1 MLSISNSPSVSSAV
15 GRSRPSKPV
24 GEWTDTIDGR
34 FRRITV
40 HQLAIAWWLYR
51 DRHITMR
58 QLRVWFAAHEMD
70 ERRRYAKQAERPL
83 YGLEE
88 IKALVGGRGTK
99 SADRDLSA
107 DVKALGRLG
116 LVKIS
121 AHRIEFA
128 TSFDQIALAPEVDA
142 CRFWDML
149 ALIQNQRR
157 TVPVPRRTCRALAGG
172 LRPAMMAVMVA
183 LMIRGLYW
191 HRPRNAQSHNGQGVT
206 HAQPQTSGGRAVG
219 RYRVDG
225 STKRSW
231 IAEVFGVSERAV
243 TDARARLIELG
254 WLKPD
259 TDQPQWHLNRYGARD
274 AINVHAFGT
283 TDSSGDGRAVGGAEP
298 SGESASPS
306 AEFSAKS
313 ASPCLNKSSSL
324 TGNIKTRKPAPT
336 RSGPVPPGAGV
347 SIETKT
353 GSRKKSSE
361 PNLRDI
367 KPDDLNDTQ
376 RLLELHR
383 QAVEQ
388 GHPVCGEAG
397 RLDFLALAERA
408 RACGNNPARLFA
420 WLLKNRRFEFIVQ
433 ANEDAAAARLRE
445 LRDGPRQR
453 SRAVDDWNHTP
464 KPQPMALDDNDKVVV
479 ACIRTSKQ
487 HRGVEPWMLAQKL
500 KGWNRATWD
509 EAVAAYQQ
517 KERERWS

>member
-1 MLSISNSPSVSSAV
+1 M
-15 GRSRPSKPV
+15 
-24 GEWTDTIDGR
+24 
-34 FRRITV
+34 
-40 HQLAIAWWLYR
+40 AWWLYR

-83 YGLEE
+83 YGLDE

-128 TSFDQIALAPEVDA
+128 VSIDQIAVENVGG
-142 CRFWDML
+142 FWDML

-191 HRPRNAQSHNGQGVT
+191 HRSRNQEQASHGNSQS
-206 HAQPQTSGGRAVG
+206 AASGRRAVG
-219 RYRVDG
+219 GYRVDG

-243 TDARARLIELG
+243 TDARARLIEIG
-254 WLKPD
+254 WITPD
-259 TDQPQWHLNRYGARD
+259 ADQPQWHLNRYGARD
-274 AINVHAFGT
+274 AINVHAFGP
-283 TDSSGDGRAVGGAEP
+283 TDSSESSGGGEQAEP
-298 SGESASPS
+298 SGQSASPS
-306 AEFSAKS
+306 ADFSAGS
-313 ASPCLNKSSSL
+313 ASPCLNSSASP
-324 TGNIKTRKPAPT
+324 TGNKNTRRPAPT

-347 SIETKT
+347 SIETRK
-353 GSRKKSSE
+353 GSRKEKSL
-361 PNLRDI
+361 PDLRNI
-367 KPDDLNDTQ
+367 TPDDLKDTH

-388 GHPVCGEAG
+388 GHPVGGEAG
-397 RLDFLALAERA
+397 RLDFLALADRA
-408 RACGNNPARLFA
+408 QACGNNPVRLFA
-420 WLLKNRRFEFIVQ
+420 WLLKQRRFEFITH
-433 ANEDAAAARLRE
+433 ANEDAASERLRA
-445 LRDGPRQR
+445 LRDGPRKRGRGVDEWDR
-453 SRAVDDWNHTP
+453 SPQP
-464 KPQPMALDDNDKVVV
+464 KPMTLGDDDKVVL
-479 ACIRTSKQ
+479 ACIRTAKQ
-487 HRGVEPWMLAQKL
+487 HRGVEPFTLARRF
-500 KGWNRATWD
+500 KGWTRDRWD
-509 EAVAAYQQ
+509 EAHAAYQQ
-517 KERERWS
+517 KELERWG

>member
-1 MLSISNSPSVSSAV
+1 MLSNSSLSAASSAA
-15 GRSRPSKPV
+15 GRCRQSPPP
-24 GEWTDTIDGR
+24 GEWTDTIAGR

-40 HQLAIAWWLYR
+40 HQLAMAWWLYR

-88 IKALVGGRGTK
+88 IKALVGGRGTQ

-128 TSFDQIALAPEVDA
+128 VSFDQIAIAPDVDVSG
-142 CRFWDML
+142 FWDML

-172 LRPAMMAVMVA
+172 MRPAMMAVVVA

-191 HRPRNAQSHNGQGVT
+191 HRPRNPRPQNEQGGERST
-206 HAQPQTSGGRAVG
+206 PQTSGGRAVG
-219 RYRVDG
+219 GYRVDG

-243 TDARARLIELG
+243 TDARARLIEIG

-259 TDQPQWHLNRYGARD
+259 ADQPQWHLNRYGARD
-274 AINVHAFGT
+274 AINVHAFGPA
-283 TDSSGDGRAVGGAEP
+283 DSTKGGRAVQEPEP

-306 AEFSAKS
+306 ADFSAES
-313 ASPCLNKSSSL
+313 ASPCLNSSASL
-324 TGNIKTRKPAPT
+324 TGNINTRKPAPT

-347 SIETKT
+347 SIETKK
-353 GSRKKSSE
+353 GGRKKKSE
-361 PNLRDI
+361 PNLRNI
-367 KPDDLNDTQ
+367 TPDDLNDTR

-383 QAVEQ
+383 QAIEQ
-388 GHPVCGEAG
+388 GHPVGGEAG
-397 RLDFLALAERA
+397 RLDFLALADRA
-408 RACGNNPARLFA
+408 RTCGNNPARLFA
-420 WLLKNRRFEFIVQ
+420 WLLKQRRFEFITQ
-433 ANEDAAAARLRE
+433 ANEDAAADRLRV

-453 SRAVDDWNHTP
+453 GRGEDDWNRSP
-464 KPQPMALDDNDKVVV
+464 KPQPMALSDDDKLVI
-479 ACIRTSKQ
+479 ACIRTAKQ
-487 HRGVEPWMLAQKL
+487 HRGAEPFMLARQL
-500 KGWNRATWD
+500 KGWSRDRWD
-509 EAVAAYQQ
+509 EAHAAYQQ
-517 KERERWS
+517 KERERWG